1 VNSLKSCEDGEYQVG
16 VFGRLLS
23 KCYYYVGSDDKL
35 ARASVVSWDSLI
47 AWLEGAEQVQAEE
60 QNLTEEAGQ
69 VNDTPQA
76 RAEGILG
83 DNTRPSQLNT
93 TEADQS
99 HDDREGRP
107 LRVEDLQTTTLL
119 GEERRESPARLED
132 VTESNCNDDLSHTSN
147 NEADIE
153 SHAGRS
159 RSRSIAARRFTS
171 FSRRA
176 MSREPAEEETGSP
189 RSASISLQHRN
200 RTGSLFPRRS
210 VSQFLERF
218 RSTSTAHQHE
228 PLPATSTAA

>member
-23 KCYYYVGSDDKL
+23 KCYYYVASDDKP

-60 QNLTEEAGQ
+60 TNLTEEAGQ
-69 VNDTPQA
+69 VNNTPQA
-76 RAEGILG
+76 HAEGILG
-83 DNTRPSQLNT
+83 DNTRSNQLNT

-107 LRVEDLQTTTLL
+107 LQVENLQTTTLL

-132 VTESNCNDDLSHTSN
+132 ATESNCNGDPAHTSN
-147 NEADIE
+147 NEANFE
-153 SHAGRS
+153 SHTEHS
-159 RSRSIAARRFTS
+159 RSRSSAARRFTS

-176 MSREPAEEETGSP
+176 MSREPAEEETGSTP
-189 RSASISLQHRN
+189 SASVSPQPRN
-200 RTGSLFPRRS
+200 RTGSLSPRRS
-210 VSQFLERF
+210 VSQFLQRF
-218 RSTSTAHQHE
+218 RNISTAHEHE
-228 PLPATSTAA
+228 RLPATSATA